1 MLLVPPYAKGGKV
14 YFLLSIFELKKHFYS
29 PKAQNLQKHRR
40 AYMKHPEKLTL
51 TKSSNHYRTV
61 QIITLI
67 KNL

>member
-14 YFLLSIFELKKHFYS
+14 YFLLSIFELKKDFYS
-29 PKAQNLQKHRR
+29 PRPKISKSTEGP
-40 AYMKHPEKLTL
+40 MKHPEKLTL